1 MICLSLGK
9 QGCTVCLAIYLQQGF
24 AKRIDFTD
32 TAGYSW
38 INIDL
43 NIDTSKYDEELRSF
57 QGGFNTL

>member
-1 MICLSLGK
+1 VGT
-9 QGCTVCLAIYLQQGF
+9 QGCTVCLAMYLQQGF
-24 AKRIDFTD
+24 GKQGKRIDFTD